1 MATPVERTANISFD
15 SSDKTF
21 RLYTSKSIYAF
32 SVSPELVLEHL
43 HWGERLPEGYDLRYL
58 CQSSRNTHFTVT
70 EVAPDRFGGKIVL
83 EAETLEEIQSTWRE
97 NRVWAP
103 KDMDELEQFQ
113 HRRLENYSWRIM
125 SKISIHDSQKQ
136 NKLSS
141 MSRRGSLRSLAST
154 SDLHSFDR
162 KPQLGTIHEGAQLDK
177 CDIGPMDTLRSNLRK
192 TLKTAPSE
200 ANLTLLKEKS
210 NQQKSEQASINYKH
224 PILDNFKSGQPK
236 HKRSQT
242 FNRTIG
248 KVGKGG
254 LCVEFADHGTG
265 DFRTPSFLIVD
276 NYNGSS
282 ISPLRYRRHR
292 IYKGKLSMP
301 DGMPGIKCES
311 EDDASTLVVT
321 LADVITGIEVDIIYG
336 KISSLA
342 FHCLA

>member
-1 MATPVERTANISFD
+1 MATPVERTTNISFD

-43 HWGERLPEGYDLRYL
+43 HWGESLPEGYDLRYL
-58 CQSSRNTHFTVT
+58 CQSSRNTHFSVT

-83 EAETLEEIQSTWRE
+83 EAETLEDIQSTWRE

-125 SKISIHDSQKQ
+125 SKISIHDCQKQ
-136 NKLSS
+136 NKMSTT
-141 MSRRGSLRSLAST
+141 SRRGSLRSLAST
-154 SDLHSFDR
+154 SDLHSIGR
-162 KPQLGTIHEGAQLDK
+162 KPQLGTIHEGTVVDK
-177 CDIGPMDTLRSNLRK
+177 YDIGPIESMRSTLRK

-210 NQQKSEQASINYKH
+210 IQTMSEQASINYKH
-224 PILDNFKSGQPK
+224 PILDNIKSGQ
-236 HKRSQT
+236 HKRSHR

-248 KVGKGG
+248 KVGRGG

-276 NYNGSS
+276 NFNGSS

-301 DGMPGIKCES
+301 DGMPGIKCEG
-311 EDDASTLVVT
+311 ENDASTLVVT

-336 KISSLA
+336 KK
-342 FHCLA
+342 